1 MQFKKLLFTAMIA
14 TNASGIDHG
23 RVFING
29 KKKFLFFFSRYY
41 SFGNLILFAEI
52 EFFVTIDSL

>member
-29 KKKFLFFFSRYY
+29 KKKFLFFSV
-41 SFGNLILFAEI
+41 GITLLEI
-52 EFFVTIDSL
+52 